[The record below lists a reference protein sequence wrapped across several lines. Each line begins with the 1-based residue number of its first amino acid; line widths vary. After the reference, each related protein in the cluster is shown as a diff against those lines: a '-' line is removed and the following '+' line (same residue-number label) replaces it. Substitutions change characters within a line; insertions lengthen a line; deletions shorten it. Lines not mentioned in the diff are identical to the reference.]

1 MPQKFKKCCPFA
13 FVTSTG
19 FTCSFVISFAASA
32 MFCGTPSVREKSLQV
47 PPGMIASVGLVSRGA
62 KPFVHSNTVPS
73 PPKTIIKSTLL
84 ANSWQ
89 YFVASPCFSYEGYV
103 SQEKLRQEV
112 VRFSLNLYVS
122 RLVQLLDLR

>member
-1 MPQKFKKCCPFA
+1 MLSICFCNVNWFYMFFCNK
-13 FVTSTG
+13 
-19 FTCSFVISFAASA
+19 
-32 MFCGTPSVREKSLQV
+32 FCGFCNVLRNAKCEKSLQV

-103 SQEKLRQEV
+103 DQEKLRQEV

-122 RLVQLLDLR
+122 HLVQLSDLR

>member
-1 MPQKFKKCCPFA
+1 M
-13 FVTSTG
+13 
-19 FTCSFVISFAASA
+19 CSFVISFVASA

-47 PPGMIASVGLVSRGA
+47 PPGMIASVGLFSRGA

-73 PPKTIIKSTLL
+73 PPKTTIKSTLL

-89 YFVASPCFSYEGYV
+89 YFVASPCFSCEGYV
-103 SQEKLRQEV
+103 DQEKSRQEV

-122 RLVQLLDLR
+122 HLDQLSDLR

>member
-1 MPQKFKKCCPFA
+1 
-13 FVTSTG
+13 
-19 FTCSFVISFAASA
+19 
-32 MFCGTPSVREKSLQV
+32 
-47 PPGMIASVGLVSRGA
+47 MIASVGLVSRGA

>member
-13 FVTSTG
+13 FATSTG

-89 YFVASPCFSYEGYV
+89 YFVASPCFFV
-103 SQEKLRQEV
+103 
-112 VRFSLNLYVS
+112 
-122 RLVQLLDLR
+122 